1 MEKIMHPVRTLMLAL
16 AAGGLAVATPAFA
29 HPRLLSATPAAGS
42 TVAGPTQIVLAF
54 SETLMP
60 QMSGL
65 DLAMTGMPGMANHAP
80 MKVTGFKTSV
90 SQDGKSVVVALP
102 KPLPAGTYDAH
113 WHVVSTDTHRVE
125 GHLTFTVR

>member
-1 MEKIMHPVRTLMLAL
+1 MARFRNLMLVATF
-16 AAGGLAVATPAFA
+16 ATLAVASPALA
-29 HPRLLSATPAAGS
+29 HPKLVSATPATGS
-42 TVAGPTQIVLAF
+42 TVSGPTQITLTF

-65 DLAMTGMPGMANHAP
+65 DLVMTAMPGMASHAP
-80 MKVTGFKTSV
+80 MKVAGFKTSV
-90 SQDGKSVVVALP
+90 SQDGKSLVVALP
-102 KPLPAGTYDAH
+102 RALPAGSYDAH

>member
-1 MEKIMHPVRTLMLAL
+1 MAPFRNLMLAATVAAL
-16 AAGGLAVATPAFA
+16 AIATPALA
-29 HPRLLSATPAAGS
+29 HPKLLSSTPAAGS
-42 TVAGPTQIVLAF
+42 TVSRPTQIVLAF

-65 DLAMTGMPGMANHAP
+65 DLVMTAMPGMASHAP
-80 MKVTGFKTSV
+80 MKMIGFKTSV
-90 SQDGKSVVVALP
+90 SQDGKSLVATLP
-102 KPLPAGTYDAH
+102 RPLPAGTYDAH

>member
-1 MEKIMHPVRTLMLAL
+1 MAPFRNLMLAATV
-16 AAGGLAVATPAFA
+16 AAFTIASPALA
-29 HPRLLSATPAAGS
+29 HPKLVSATPAAGS
-42 TVAGPTQIVLAF
+42 TVSRPTQIALAF

-65 DLAMTGMPGMANHAP
+65 DLVMTGMPGMARHAP
-80 MKVTGFKTSV
+80 MKVAGFKTSV
-90 SQDGKSVVVALP
+90 SQDGKTLVAALP

-113 WHVVSTDTHRVE
+113 WHVVSTDTHRIE